1 MDKTDS
7 GITVGRGGRSSS
19 VGRYGRSGWDGSS
32 PHAVDTQYTDTT
44 NSQTVDTQQSHHP
57 SSLSP
62 TPALNTKQTAQQL
75 SQSLDTLFDFP
86 KEVAPANFEPS
97 TDFEIATNS
106 RAVNLT
112 QESTLKTTPQ
122 ETKEAIKENE
132 NTETLAITQ
141 FIPWSIPAALFMI
154 VGILIAN
161 LGLPWF
167 VCIPWLMA
175 ITLPFVLFQKMHA
188 WRYIAILALLIP
200 IGFAR
205 YELWNSQSNPLE
217 HLLNQRTTLSG
228 FSDGRYL
235 KVDGYSTRVVMSP
248 QGKVGVGQVTVKG
261 ELFLPTGKRNPGGF
275 DYQGYLRRRGIFNQ
289 MYVREIVDFQPSAV
303 GFKERLRQGVT
314 NGLGERSAALMQAM
328 TLGVRD
334 DLGDLREIFAAS
346 GLAHILALS
355 GLHVGIL
362 ITALGFAL
370 SPLGRT
376 RYPILILTVIG
387 FMFLVGPTPS
397 VMRATFMVVA
407 VLTTL
412 WLGSGRIEAWPA
424 LSLAALISLMI
435 NPSLLFD
442 LSFQL
447 SYLAVMGILL
457 VASPVMKLL
466 FGEKHTQ
473 LKNWD
478 WRVLVIGSMVVSSS
492 AQFLSL
498 PLVLSN
504 FGSLPLFSP
513 IVNVFAIPIAMVLV
527 PLGFVAALVGS
538 VLPPI
543 AFLINQI
550 TGILSGTLIQLADI
564 GASLPSLVWGE
575 ISAIG
580 YAFYFIAAIALILA
594 LHNRLQAW
602 RALLILSTA
611 ILCSMTSTTEQQPPE
626 LVYLDVGQGDS
637 ALIRLPNRV
646 EILMDGGGSPFSEFD
661 IGARTVVPALRAL
674 GVDELEMV
682 IASHPDTDHI
692 EGLVSVLER
701 MPVQQLVIGI
711 PKVGKPLFDELI
723 AVAKR
728 KNIEVVEVRRG
739 EVMHLPGARLDF
751 LNPPN
756 EAYAEDNNNSVT
768 FVITIDGQTK
778 DYKALFL
785 GDLADSVEKELAF
798 PDVDIIMAGHH
809 GSPHSTSEQ
818 LLRAAQ
824 PEQAILSYGRNTYG
838 HPSKKV
844 LDRLESFD
852 VIIQATHEHGA
863 VRIPLR

>member
-1 MDKTDS
+1 MSGQKHKTDS
-7 GITVGRGGRSSS
+7 GIVI
-19 VGRYGRSGWDGSS
+19 GRSGRN
-32 PHAVDTQYTDTT
+32 
-44 NSQTVDTQQSHHP
+44 NSVGYKPAIKHSADVNSFRTEEIAKLDRKQQAA
-57 SSLSP
+57 SLS
-62 TPALNTKQTAQQL
+62 N
-75 SQSLDTLFDFP
+75 SLDTLFDFP
-86 KEVAPANFEPS
+86 ENFQAIDTLDSSVPDVSSHSVQARAQIKKETQAP
-97 TDFEIATNS
+97 
-106 RAVNLT
+106 
-112 QESTLKTTPQ
+112 KTR
-122 ETKEAIKENE
+122 
-132 NTETLAITQ
+132 
-141 FIPWSIPAALFMI
+141 FIPWSIPAALFLI
-154 VGILIAN
+154 IGILIAN
-161 LGLPWF
+161 VGLPWF
-167 VCIPWLMA
+167 VCIPWLVA
-175 ITLPFVLFQKMHA
+175 IALPVLLSNKMKV

-200 IGFAR
+200 VGFVR
-205 YELWNSQSNPLE
+205 YQIWQAQTNPLE
-217 HLLNQRTTLSG
+217 HMLNQRVTLSG

-235 KVDGYSTRVVMSP
+235 KVDGYKTRIVMSP

-261 ELFLPTGKRNPGGF
+261 ELFLPSGKRNPGGF

-289 MYVREIVDFQPSAV
+289 MYVREVVEFAPANL
-303 GFKERLRQGVT
+303 GLKERLRQGVT

-376 RYPILILTVIG
+376 RYPILIVVVIG

-424 LSLAALISLMI
+424 LALAAVISLLI

-457 VASPVMKLL
+457 AASPVMNLF

-478 WRVLVIGSMVVSSS
+478 WRVLVVGSMVVSSS

-513 IVNVFAIPIAMVLV
+513 LVNVFAIPIATLLV
-527 PLGFVAALVGS
+527 PLGFIAAVVGA
-538 VLPPI
+538 VLPPL
-543 AFLINQI
+543 AFLLNQI
-550 TGILSGTLIQLADI
+550 TGLLSGSLIWLADI

-580 YAFYFIAAIALILA
+580 YAFYYIAAVALILA
-594 LHNRLQAW
+594 LHKRMQAW

-611 ILCSMTSTTEQQPPE
+611 ILCSMSSTTEQQPPE

-674 GVDELEMV
+674 GVDELEVV

-711 PKVGKPLFDELI
+711 PKEGKPLFDELI

-728 KNIEVVEVRRG
+728 KKVEIVEVRRG
-739 EVMHLPGARLDF
+739 QVMHLEGARLDF

-768 FVITIDGQTK
+768 FVITIDAQSGQKK

-785 GDLADSVEKELAF
+785 GDLASSVEQELAF
-798 PDVDIIMAGHH
+798 PDVDVVMAGHH

-838 HPSKKV
+838 HPSREV
-844 LDRLESFD
+844 INRLESFN
-852 VIIQATHEHGA
+852 VIIQATHEQGA
-863 VRIPLR
+863 IRIPLR